1 MKKIIVASLL
11 LISVM
16 AYSQINVGRSRSPIN
31 LYVVGHKP
39 EVFEKL
45 KKTKTVFVLPKSLD
59 VEKLQTL
66 IKDVWTVN
74 EISFIDQETFKNQ
87 KENYIKEGLSIITHI
102 DSGYSKQKT
111 GGFMGPG
118 TRTVG
123 AFIVFKFMMV
133 SDFKN
138 IKKDKKGRLKY
149 DATNIAEIFFT
160 PNIRLRQD
168 FNYSKGGKMKI
179 GSFDKIN
186 AKYGEEPGFYNF
198 DLGYIKNYFQELNR
212 KLDNEE
218 VYKIEDGI
226 VNKEKLKELQD
237 KVLYVPE
244 WVLKKYNALAATWG
258 KTRTAE
264 KLFKKYNFK
273 YEIISNESIN
283 DKILAKDDFYYLMHT
298 QFNQKKIISVINSLT
313 GEIIY
318 SKEEGSYNL
327 KDSDLKTIAK
337 YISK

>member
-1 MKKIIVASLL
+1 MKKIIVIGLL

-16 AYSQINVGRSRSPIN
+16 TYSQINVGRSRSPIN
-31 LYVVGHKP
+31 LYVVGHKK
-39 EVFEKL
+39 EVFEKV
-45 KKTKTVFVLPKSLD
+45 KNTKTVFVLPESLD

-66 IKDVWTVN
+66 IKDIWTVN
-74 EISFIDQETFKNQ
+74 EIIFIDRETFENQ
-87 KENYIKEGLSIITHI
+87 QEDYINADFSIIRHV

-123 AFIVFKFMMV
+123 AFIVFKFMMI
-133 SDFKN
+133 SDFKK
-138 IKKDKKGRLKY
+138 IRKDKKGRLKY

-168 FNYSKGGKMKI
+168 FNYSEGGKMKI

-186 AKYGEEPGFYNF
+186 EKYGEEPGFYNF

-212 KLDNEE
+212 KLNNEE
-218 VYKIEDGI
+218 VLKIEDGI
-226 VNKEKLKELQD
+226 VNKEKLKELKDQ
-237 KVLYVPE
+237 VLYAPE

-258 KTRTAE
+258 KTRTAD
-264 KLFKKYNFK
+264 KLFAKYNYK
-273 YEIISNESIN
+273 YEIISNESLN
-283 DKILAKDDFYYLMHT
+283 DKILAGEDFYYLMHT
-298 QFNQKKIISVINSLT
+298 QFNQKKIISVINSVS

-318 SKEEGSYNL
+318 LEEGGSYNL
-327 KDSDLKTIAK
+327 KDSDLKSIAK
-337 YISK
+337 LIK